1 MTSDPDHELLARL
14 SRQPPPVVT
23 TPFPNAAGRAK
34 GYDKA
39 AVDGFL
45 ATARQAFEA
54 EGAPAVDAVPMT
66 SATVRTISFP
76 LVRRGYAIA
85 AVDAAL
91 GRIEDAFAAR
101 EREDA
106 VTRTGAPAWVGHVR
120 TDAQVL
126 LDRLSRGRGRRF
138 RRTGWLR
145 FGYRVDE
152 VDLVCT
158 KLIGYFERGDA
169 VTVDQVRQ
177 AAFRMQRAGYREEQ
191 VDAVL
196 DAVVEVMLAV
206 R

>member
-1 MTSDPDHELLARL
+1 MTSDPADELLRPL
-14 SRQPPPVVT
+14 TTQPPAAPA
-23 TPFPNAAGRAK
+23 PFPEAAGRTK

-39 AVDGFL
+39 AVDAFL
-45 ATARQAFEA
+45 AAARNAFE
-54 EGAPAVDAVPMT
+54 DVPPPGGHERLS

-76 LVRRGYAIA
+76 LVRRGYAVA
-85 AVDAAL
+85 PVDAAL
-91 GRIEDAFAAR
+91 GRIEDAFAVR

-106 VTRTGAPAWVGHVR
+106 VTRAGASAWVGHVR
-120 TDAQVL
+120 GDAQVL
-126 LDRLSRGRGRRF
+126 LDRLARGRGRRF

-152 VDLVCT
+152 VDLVCER
-158 KLIGYFERGDA
+158 LIGYFEQGEP